1 MKSLEELKK
10 ESGEINLKIRK
21 LLLNNYSLDD
31 GIAKQLT
38 IVDTITTLRS
48 ELVKIHREIRIRF
61 PESLD

>member
-21 LLLNNYSLDD
+21 LLLNNYSFDD

-48 ELVKIHREIRIRF
+48 ELVKIQREIRIRF